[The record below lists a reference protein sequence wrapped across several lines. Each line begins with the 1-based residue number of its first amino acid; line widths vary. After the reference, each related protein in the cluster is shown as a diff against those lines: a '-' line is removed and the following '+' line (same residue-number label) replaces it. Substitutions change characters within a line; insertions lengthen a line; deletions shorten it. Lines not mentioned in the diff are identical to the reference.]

1 MQSRD
6 IILDFSLNLAR
17 KFMAFLF
24 DHRFVDRSEITTMPE
39 DWFSLHHHEL
49 GEYRA
54 FLKDFKLKGVKLN
67 YEEKQLLFL
76 LFGTSLY
83 QKNGVYIWHTAS
95 FFHREPRSAMQY
107 ISRVISPTSNLIKN
121 KLVLLEETD
130 FSRINL
136 TLEELSNYYNN
147 RKMYLS
153 PVLLARIFEQSTGA
167 EFQGV
172 PSFNP
177 KAKYESVDAILSDI
191 SDFMRYLFYLGNF
204 YKVMGTA
211 KLNYDEDIYTQGE
224 FARALAKFQKA
235 LHDCKLK
242 LELVKF
248 LHKNKLS
255 AVEFA
260 FLIYLV
266 YKVVIAKE
274 MVVNNLE
281 ELLSDLSFI
290 PSQTQA
296 ILHCFSK
303 DSIFVK
309 EGIIDAADFFSPGAS
324 TVDEDLDEFEEMM
337 EREGFDFSPY
347 DFNAISISKERIYK
361 MIFTDGE
368 AMDSKVHSKLES
380 GDEIEELDKSANGKD
395 KIRNMGLYEILIP
408 RVTLKNVIL
417 DQVVEK
423 DLRGA
428 VDMTRTIN
436 TMQQWGVKP
445 TLSSK
450 SFNSI
455 KILFYGPSGTGKT
468 ITAEALAGE
477 ADAELFKVDA
487 SNLVTSWVGESA
499 KNVKKVFKEF
509 YKYSETSQKRVFMF
523 FNEADQLLSARGAVV
538 QAADKEYNQ
547 MQNILLEELE
557 NFDGVFLATTNLIDL
572 FDTAWNR
579 RFTIKIKFD
588 IPTMSTRLKLW
599 ELHISEKMPLAPD
612 VDIKKLAET
621 EMAGGQIANVVYN
634 AARKAALRSGKQRVV
649 TQKDFLE
656 AIRAEKNAQ
665 LGGSQNKV
673 GFNS

>member
-1 MQSRD
+1 MRSRD

-17 KFMAFLF
+17 KYMAFLF
-24 DHRFVDRSEITTMPE
+24 EHRFVDRSEISTMPQ
-39 DWFSLHHHEL
+39 DWFTLHHHGL
-49 GEYRA
+49 GEYRR
-54 FLKDFKLKGVKLN
+54 FLREFRLKGTSLRF
-67 YEEKQLLFL
+67 EEKKLLFL

-83 QKNGVYIWHTAS
+83 QKNGVFVWHVAS
-95 FFHREPRSAMQY
+95 FFHRDPRAAMHF
-107 ISRVISPTSNLIKN
+107 ISRVLSPSSPLIRN

-130 FSRINL
+130 FSRVNL
-136 TLEELSNYYNN
+136 TLDELSNYYNN
-147 RKMYLS
+147 RRIFLS

-172 PSFNP
+172 PGFTPRRNF
-177 KAKYESVDAILSDI
+177 KNVDQLLSDI

-204 YKVMGTA
+204 YRVMGSA
-211 KLNYDEDIYTQGE
+211 KMTYDEDIYLEGD
-224 FARALAKFQKA
+224 FAQAIKGFYKNLRNSQL
-235 LHDCKLK
+235 DI
-242 LELVKF
+242 ELVSF
-248 LHKNKLS
+248 LNKTELS
-255 AVEFA
+255 PIEFV

-266 YKVVIAKE
+266 HKVVVAKE
-274 MVVNNLE
+274 MMVNNIE
-281 ELLSDLSFI
+281 ELLSDLCFI
-290 PSQTQA
+290 PSQTRA
-296 ILHCFSK
+296 ILHSFSK
-303 DSIFVK
+303 DSIFVS
-309 EGIIDAADFFSPGAS
+309 EGIIDAADFFSPVKS
-324 TVDEDLDEFEEMM
+324 NEDMEDFEEMM

-347 DFNAISISKERIYK
+347 DFNAISISKERIYR
-361 MIFTDGE
+361 MIFTDGLAE
-368 AMDSKVHSKLES
+368 AGQVSHKVENQDSLS
-380 GDEIEELDKSANGKD
+380 DLDKSANGKD

-417 DQVVEK
+417 DQAVEK
-423 DLRGA
+423 DLLGA
-428 VDMTRTIN
+428 VDMTKTID
-436 TMQQWGVKP
+436 TMQKWGVKP

-468 ITAEALAGE
+468 ITAEALAGQ

-509 YKYSETSQKRVFMF
+509 YKYCETASKRVFMF
-523 FNEADQLLSARGAVV
+523 FNEADQLLSARGAIV

-557 NFDGVFLATTNLIDL
+557 NFDGVFLATTNLVDL

-588 IPTMSTRLKLW
+588 IPSFSTRLKLW
-599 ELHISEKMPLAPD
+599 ELHISDKLPLAPD
-612 VDIKKLAET
+612 VDMKKLADT
-621 EMAGGQIANVVYN
+621 ELAGGQIANVVYN

-649 TQKDFLE
+649 TQKDFQE

-665 LGGSQNKV
+665 LGGSAHKV
-673 GFNS
+673 GFSS

>member
-1 MQSRD
+1 MRDRD

-17 KFMAFLF
+17 KYMAFLF
-24 DHRFVDRSEITTMPE
+24 EHRFVDRSEITTLPE
-39 DWFSLHHHEL
+39 DWFTLHHHSL
-49 GEYRA
+49 REYRD
-54 FLKDFKLKGVKLN
+54 FLKEFKLKGTALT
-67 YEEKQLLFL
+67 YEEKKLLFL

-83 QKNGVYIWHTAS
+83 QKNGVYVWHIAS
-95 FFHREPRSAMQY
+95 FFHSDPRDAMQF
-107 ISRVISPTSNLIKN
+107 ISRVLSMKSPLIKN

-130 FSRINL
+130 FSRVNL
-136 TLEELSNYYNN
+136 TLDELTNYYNN
-147 RKMYLS
+147 RKIYLS

-172 PSFNP
+172 PTFRPQKSYKN
-177 KAKYESVDAILSDI
+177 VDQLLSDI

-204 YKVMGTA
+204 YRVMGTA
-211 KLNYDEDIYTQGE
+211 KMTYDEDIYNEGD
-224 FARALAKFQKA
+224 FSLSIKAFQKA
-235 LHDCKLK
+235 LKASQLDI
-242 LELVKF
+242 ELVSF
-248 LHKNKLS
+248 MNRVDLS
-255 AVEFA
+255 PIEFV

-266 YKVVIAKE
+266 HKVVIAKE
-274 MVVNNLE
+274 MIVNNIE
-281 ELLSDLSFI
+281 ELLTDLCFI
-290 PSQTQA
+290 PSQTRA
-296 ILHCFSK
+296 ILHSFSK
-303 DSIFVK
+303 DSLFVA
-309 EGIIDAADFFSPGAS
+309 EGIIDAADFFSP
-324 TVDEDLDEFEEMM
+324 VKDPEEMEEFEEMM

-347 DFNAISISKERIYK
+347 DFNAISISKERIYRL
-361 MIFTDGE
+361 IFTDGMTE
-368 AMDSKVHSKLES
+368 SGPVTQKLENQDS
-380 GDEIEELDKSANGKD
+380 LADLDKSSNGKD

-417 DQVVEK
+417 DQAVEK
-423 DLRGA
+423 DLLGA
-428 VDMTRTIN
+428 VDMTKTID
-436 TMQQWGVKP
+436 TMQKWGVKP

-468 ITAEALAGE
+468 ITAEALAGQ

-509 YKYSETSQKRVFMF
+509 YKYSETSKKRVFMF

-588 IPTMSTRLKLW
+588 IPTFSTRLKLW
-599 ELHISEKMPLAPD
+599 ELHISDKLPLAPD

-621 EMAGGQIANVVYN
+621 ELAGGQIANVVYN
-634 AARKAALRSGKQRVV
+634 AARKAALRAGKKRMV
-649 TQKDFLE
+649 TQKDFQE

-665 LGGSQNKV
+665 LGGGTNKV
-673 GFNS
+673 GFSS